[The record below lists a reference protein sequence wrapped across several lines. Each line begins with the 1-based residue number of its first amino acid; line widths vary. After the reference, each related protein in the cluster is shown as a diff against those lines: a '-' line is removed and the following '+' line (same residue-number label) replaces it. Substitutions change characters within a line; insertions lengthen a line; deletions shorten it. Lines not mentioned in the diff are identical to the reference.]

1 MVYLYLYNKSL
12 KHVPLALE
20 LDGSWKAEQ
29 ETFEDYKFML
39 TLSQEDS
46 WWAIQR
52 QLKTHY

>member
-20 LDGSWKAEQ
+20 LDGLWKAEQ

-46 WWAIQR
+46 W
-52 QLKTHY
+52 